1 MLCWFGLLQSWLAG
15 CEEGAN
21 QGHQLF
27 ASSQLTTGHAAHW
40 AERLTRRFIPA
51 GPSGHGKSMLSSFM
65 QPIMAAGG
73 DSDYLFL
80 DCAGINSPDMLLG
93 MPGWYRGAGK
103 RPKLAELLWN
113 RRGKRCVVVL
123 DEFEKMAGGAQEDLL
138 RVFDEGEC
146 K

>member
-1 MLCWFGLLQSWLAG
+1 
-15 CEEGAN
+15 
-21 QGHQLF
+21 
-27 ASSQLTTGHAAHW
+27 
-40 AERLTRRFIPA
+40 
-51 GPSGHGKSMLSSFM
+51 M

-80 DCAGINSPDMLLG
+80 DCAGINTADMLLG

-123 DEFEKMAGGAQEDLL
+123 DEFEKMAPGAQEDLL
-138 RVFDEGEC
+138 RVFDDGEC
-146 K
+146 KSCFMSGWLVWVLRIVQVCTAAPLTIRQP